1 MNFSNLSIKRPV
13 ATIMIML
20 MVVVIGVLSIF
31 SIPQDLLPDI
41 EYPIAVVMASYT
53 NASPEEVE
61 TLVTKPLEQALA
73 SVSDLDTLTSMS
85 MPGQSI
91 ILLEFQMDTDMN
103 FATLNMREKV
113 ALIEDYLPDGA
124 SSPMVL
130 KMDVNA
136 MSSVQIFVSA
146 DMPLDTLTTTVN
158 DNILS
163 YFERTS
169 GVASVGVTGGLEDE
183 ISMVVNQ
190 ETLTGYGLSLA
201 TLSQILAAENINM
214 PSGEISKGDSKV
226 IVRTMG
232 EFDSVDD
239 IKNIP
244 ITLSD
249 RSVLRLQDIAS
260 IEAGTK
266 SQTSISR
273 VNGETSIGLAISKQ
287 SDANTV
293 EVSDALHKTIDG
305 LEAQFPELTFTVG
318 YDQADYIRSS
328 INSVSRTAIEGAVL
342 AILVVF
348 LFLKNMRSTLI
359 VALSIPTS
367 LLATF
372 AIMNFNGMTLN
383 VITLSALTLSI
394 GMLVDDA
401 VIVLE
406 NVFRVRQGIE
416 DPEEASREGT
426 KEISLAVVAA
436 TLTKVMVFL
445 PIATSSGMA
454 GLMFKD
460 FCTTIIVAL
469 LASLVV
475 ALTIVPML
483 CSKLLSKGHST
494 DYIRL
499 GRRRYKFR
507 YLSRFTA
514 AIDLL
519 TEWYGN
525 FMKRTL
531 KKRKKVVITCISI
544 FLVSISL
551 IAVVGAELIPA
562 SDEGTFTITI
572 DMPYGTSLESQ
583 AKYTAD
589 IEEYILSIPE
599 VSFCTAN
606 IGSSTEMLLSS
617 ANSSSLS
624 VTLVDMN
631 DRRRSTSDIVADVK
645 QKMNELAGADITVEE
660 SSSMGTLMGGAAMTL
675 VIKGKE
681 LDELKSVGNDLAA
694 QIAKIEGISSAE
706 LDITEGDPEV
716 KVSLDRTA
724 ATYYGVNAYQ
734 LANGLSSALSGQT
747 ATRLK
752 VEGNEIDINLSL
764 PDTYNES
771 IENMQQIMIT
781 GSTGIQVPVGQIA
794 TLEYDNSPNIIN
806 RENQSRYIS
815 VNVYLD
821 GTRDLGSIS
830 GKVLNI
836 ADKYNF
842 PDGYYYETG
851 GQQEQMV
858 DAFSSLGKAL
868 FASFALVFL
877 LLAAQ
882 FESIIRPFIV
892 MTAVP
897 FAMSGAFFAL
907 FLTGTKLS
915 MTSFLGLIMLVGIV
929 VNNSILLVE
938 FIRQNKDSMPLEEAL
953 IKAGQLRLRP
963 ILMTTAA
970 TCAGMIPLSLGLGEG
985 TEMLAPMGI
994 TIIGGLIASTIV
1006 TLIFVPVLYGI
1017 MEDYSAKRK
1026 EKKRLKDEAVRLLEE
1041 EWAEEDRESEQIP
1054 INLKEP
1060 VGSNE

>member
-41 EYPIAVVMASYT
+41 EYPIAIAMASYP

-61 TLVTKPLEQALA
+61 TLVTRPLEQALA
-73 SVSDLDTLTSMS
+73 SVSDLDVLMSMS

-91 ILLEFQMDTDMN
+91 IILQFQMETDMN
-103 FATLNMREKV
+103 FATLNMREKI
-113 ALIEDYLPDGA
+113 ALIEDYLPNEVN
-124 SSPMVL
+124 SPMVL

-136 MSSVQIFVSA
+136 LSSAQIFVSG

-158 DNILS
+158 DNVLS

-169 GVASVGVTGGLEDE
+169 GVASVSVNGGLEDE

-190 ETLTGYGLSLA
+190 ENLTGYGLSLA
-201 TLSQILAAENINM
+201 VLSQVLAAENINM
-214 PSGEISKGDSKV
+214 PSGEISKGDSKIV
-226 IVRTMG
+226 VRTIG
-232 EFDSVDD
+232 EFSSVDD

-244 ITLSD
+244 ITLAD
-249 RSVLRLQDIAS
+249 RSIIRLQDLADIQ
-260 IEAGTK
+260 AGTK
-266 SQTSISR
+266 TQSSISR
-273 VNGETSIGLAISKQ
+273 VNGETSIGLSVSKQ

-293 EVSDALHKTIDG
+293 EVSDALRKTIKQ
-305 LEAQFPELTFTVG
+305 LETQFPELTFTVG
-318 YDQADYIRSS
+318 YDQADYIRNS

-367 LLATF
+367 LLTTF
-372 AIMNFNGMTLN
+372 AVMEFNGMTLN

-401 VIVLE
+401 IIVLE
-406 NVFRVRQGIE
+406 NIFRVRQGIE
-416 DPEEASREGT
+416 DPEEASRAGA
-426 KEISLAVVAA
+426 KEITLAVVAA

-445 PIATSSGMA
+445 PIALAGGMA

-460 FCTTIIVAL
+460 FCITIIVAL

-475 ALTIVPML
+475 SLTIVPML

-494 DYIRL
+494 NYIRF
-499 GRRRYKFR
+499 GKKRYKFR
-507 YLSRFTA
+507 YLHRFSES
-514 AIDLL
+514 IDHLI
-519 TEWYGN
+519 EWYGS
-525 FMKRTL
+525 FMARAL
-531 KKRKKVVITCISI
+531 KQRKKVIVTCITI
-544 FLVSISL
+544 FVLSLSL
-551 IAVVGAELIPA
+551 IAIVGTELLPPA
-562 SDEGTFTITI
+562 DEGSFRVTVN
-572 DMPYGTSLESQ
+572 MPYGTSLEKQ
-583 AKYTAD
+583 EKYVGD
-589 IEEYILSIPE
+589 LEEYILSIPE
-599 VSFCTAN
+599 VDFCTAN
-606 IGSSTEMLLSS
+606 VGSSGEMFSS
-617 ANSSSLS
+617 GNNSSLS
-624 VTLVDMN
+624 VTLVNM
-631 DRRRSTSDIVADVK
+631 RERKRSTADVVAEVK
-645 QKMNELAGADITVEE
+645 KNFDELAGAEITVEE
-660 SSSMGTLMGGAAMTL
+660 TSSMGTMLGGAAMTL
-675 VIKGKE
+675 NIKGKE
-681 LDELKSVGNDLAA
+681 LDDLQNIGSELVA
-694 QIAKIEGISSAE
+694 QIEQVEGVSSAE
-706 LDITEGDPEV
+706 PDITEGDPEV
-716 KVSLDRTA
+716 RVSLDRSTA
-724 ATYYGVNAYQ
+724 AYYGVNAYQ
-734 LANGLSSALSGQT
+734 LANGLSTALSGQT

-752 VEGNEIDINLSL
+752 VDGNEIEVNLSL
-764 PDTYNES
+764 PDTYS
-771 IENMQQIMIT
+771 QSAENMQQIMIT

-815 VNVYLD
+815 LNVYLD
-821 GTRDLGSIS
+821 GTRDLGSVS

-836 ADKYNF
+836 VDRYNF
-842 PDGYYYETG
+842 PDGYFYETG

-858 DAFSSLGKAL
+858 EVFSSLGKAL
-868 FASFALVFL
+868 IASFALVFL

-897 FAMSGAFFAL
+897 FAMSGAFLTL
-907 FLTGTKLS
+907 FITGIKLS
-915 MTSFLGLIMLVGIV
+915 MTSFLGLIMLIGIV

-938 FIRQNKDSMPLEEAL
+938 FIRQNKDHMPLNEAL

-970 TCAGMIPLSLGLGEG
+970 TCAGMVPLSLGIGEG

-1006 TLIFVPVLYGI
+1006 TLVFVPVLYGI
-1017 MEDYSAKRK
+1017 MEDFTAKRK
-1026 EKKRLKDEAVRLLEE
+1026 EKKRLRDEEIRLLEE
-1041 EWAEEDRESEQIP
+1041 KWAEEDEDNAMRIAP
-1054 INLKEP
+1054 GK
-1060 VGSNE
+1060 VVTSNE